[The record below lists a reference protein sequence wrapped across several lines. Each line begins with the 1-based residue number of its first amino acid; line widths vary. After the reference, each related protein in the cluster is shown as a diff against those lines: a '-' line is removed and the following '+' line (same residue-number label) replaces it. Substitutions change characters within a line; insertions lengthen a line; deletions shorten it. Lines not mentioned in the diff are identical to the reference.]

1 MTDTEPIRVAFVCVQ
16 NAGRSQMA
24 TAFAERERA
33 ERDAEA
39 HGASSP
45 RSTSSREDAGEQSSP
60 SPGSQARQGADDRIE
75 IITGGTQPAKHVHE
89 EVVTVMDEAGFDLAD
104 RTPRE
109 VTPEELQAVD
119 YVITMGCSAQDVCP
133 ATWNGENRDWGLDDP
148 DGQGLDAVRE
158 IRDEIELRVH
168 ELFDEL
174 LDEQA

>member
-1 MTDTEPIRVAFVCVQ
+1 MTDTDPIRVAFVCVQ

-24 TAFAERERA
+24 TAFAERER
-33 ERDAEA
+33 EQRDAEN
-39 HGASSP
+39 
-45 RSTSSREDAGEQSSP
+45 
-60 SPGSQARQGADDRIE
+60 RIE
-75 IITGGTQPAKHVHE
+75 IITGGTQPAEHVHE

-148 DGQGLDAVRE
+148 DGQELDAVRE